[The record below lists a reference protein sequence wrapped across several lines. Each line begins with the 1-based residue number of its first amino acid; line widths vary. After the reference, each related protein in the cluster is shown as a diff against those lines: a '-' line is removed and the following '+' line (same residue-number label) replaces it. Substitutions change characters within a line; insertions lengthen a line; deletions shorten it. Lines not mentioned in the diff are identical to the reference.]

1 MKITIRQD
9 PSADETEVLV
19 LCREINA
26 EIEEIVSQI
35 GLAGKVMVGRLGDE
49 TFFIPV
55 GDVLYLESVDGNIF
69 FYTDGGMY
77 ESTQRL
83 YQLEEMLAK
92 TTFARI
98 SKTAIANLSKMR
110 SIKPI
115 GGSRLAATMV
125 NGEKVQVSRAY
136 VAEIKKKL
144 GV

>member
-9 PSADETEVLV
+9 ASAEETEVTV
-19 LCREINA
+19 VCREINA
-26 EIEEIVSQI
+26 EIEAIVSAV
-35 GLAGKVMVGRLGDE
+35 GLAGSTLVGKQGDE
-49 TFFIPV
+49 TFFIPSK
-55 GDVLYLESVDGNIF
+55 DVFWLESVDGKIF
-69 FYTDGGMY
+69 FYTAGETY

-110 SIKPI
+110 SIKPMH
-115 GGSRLAATMV
+115 GSRLEASMV

-136 VAEIKKKL
+136 VHEIKRKL

>member
-1 MKITIRQD
+1 MKLCVPIPCFFPASTTEQLCSAIRTVSD
-9 PSADETEVLV
+9 LGYTAAET
-19 LCREINA
+19 
-26 EIEEIVSQI
+26 
-35 GLAGKVMVGRLGDE
+35 
-49 TFFIPV
+49 
-55 GDVLYLESVDGNIF
+55 
-69 FYTDGGMY
+69 Y

-83 YQLEEMLAK
+83 YQLEEMLEK

-115 GGSRLAATMV
+115 GGSRLVAAMV

-136 VAEIKKKL
+136 VQEIKRKL

>member
-1 MKITIRQD
+1 MKKRRLTSFHNLELKIWGDKCETNPYFATISILFLAVFGCIIGGD
-9 PSADETEVLV
+9 ATM
-19 LCREINA
+19 NF
-26 EIEEIVSQI
+26 VS
-35 GLAGKVMVGRLGDE
+35 GDR
-49 TFFIPV
+49 I
-55 GDVLYLESVDGNIF
+55 LESVDGKIF
-69 FYTDGGMY
+69 FYTAGETY

-110 SIKPI
+110 SIKPMH
-115 GGSRLAATMV
+115 GSRLEASMV

-136 VAEIKKKL
+136 VQEIKRKL

>member
-1 MKITIRQD
+1 MKITIIQD
-9 PSADETEVLV
+9 ASVSDTEVTV
-19 LCREINA
+19 VCRELNA
-26 EIEEIVSQI
+26 QTNEIISAI
-35 GLAGKVMVGRLGDE
+35 SLAGSTLVGIKDGE
-49 TFFIPV
+49 TFFIPAQE
-55 GDVLYLESVDGNIF
+55 VLYVESVDGKIF
-69 FYTDGGMY
+69 FYTAGETY

-83 YQLEEMLAK
+83 YQLEEMLEK

-115 GGSRLAATMV
+115 GGSRLVAAMV

-136 VAEIKKKL
+136 VQEIKRKL